1 MRIAVYGTKINKST
15 IPAFLEVIS
24 IINEYKWDTVL
35 ESKLQEQLILKAK
48 VSSNLTTF
56 KSHIDFKESNI
67 DLIIS
72 IGGDGTF
79 IKTINFIRDS
89 NVPVLGINAGR
100 LGFLSNISKNNIR
113 EALESFKNGEFV
125 FQKRSLICVQTENN
139 VFEDYAFALNELTIH
154 KKDSAS
160 MIRVNA
166 SLNDNFL
173 NTYWADGLI
182 VSTPTGSTAYNL
194 SCGGPIVTPGCQVHI
209 ITPIAPHNLNVRP
222 LVVPDHMPIELTVEG
237 RNRRFLLS
245 IDGVSKSIKQGEKII
260 IKKADFMINTIKFEY
275 NNFLDTI
282 RNKMHWGVDKRN

>member
-35 ESKLQEQLILKAK
+35 ESKLKEQLVSKAK
-48 VSSNLTTF
+48 ISSKLNVF

-139 VFEDYAFALNELTIH
+139 DFEDYAFALNELTIH

-166 SLNDNFL
+166 NLNDNFL

-222 LVVPDHMPIELTVEG
+222 LVVPDHMPIELSVEG

>member
-24 IINEYKWDTVL
+24 IINEYKWDTLL
-35 ESKLQEQLILKAK
+35 ESKLKEQLISKAK
-48 VSSNLTTF
+48 VSSNLNSF

-113 EALESFKNGEFV
+113 EALDSFKNGGFV
-125 FQKRSLICVQTENN
+125 FQKRSLICVHTENN

-154 KKDSAS
+154 KKD
-160 MIRVNA
+160 
-166 SLNDNFL
+166 
-173 NTYWADGLI
+173 
-182 VSTPTGSTAYNL
+182 
-194 SCGGPIVTPGCQVHI
+194 
-209 ITPIAPHNLNVRP
+209 
-222 LVVPDHMPIELTVEG
+222 
-237 RNRRFLLS
+237 
-245 IDGVSKSIKQGEKII
+245 
-260 IKKADFMINTIKFEY
+260 
-275 NNFLDTI
+275 
-282 RNKMHWGVDKRN
+282 

>member
-35 ESKLQEQLILKAK
+35 ESKLKEQLVSKAK
-48 VSSNLTTF
+48 ISSKLNVF

-139 VFEDYAFALNELTIH
+139 DFEDYAFALNELTIH

-222 LVVPDHMPIELTVEG
+222 LVVPDHMPIELSVEG